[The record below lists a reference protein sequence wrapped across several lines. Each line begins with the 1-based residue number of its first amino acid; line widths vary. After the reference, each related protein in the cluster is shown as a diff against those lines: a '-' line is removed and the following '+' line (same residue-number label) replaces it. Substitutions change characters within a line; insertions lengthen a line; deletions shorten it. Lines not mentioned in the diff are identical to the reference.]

1 MSELHISRLVSYR
14 EEIGASVK
22 VWAAAVITVPATL
35 AAGTNLEP
43 FIALGEQL
51 GDRLGSQALAALGLA
66 TSGLTAYGKG
76 AIVGAGLD
84 VELGAAILHP
94 KLGKPL
100 RALLQQG
107 KAIIP
112 SSIKRGGPGTAL
124 DVPVHGTDNEWD
136 FSLLDAIE
144 VRVADCPAP
153 QEIVIAVALARGR
166 RPYARIG
173 VEPSA

>member
-1 MSELHISRLVSYR
+1 MVS
-14 EEIGASVK
+14 
-22 VWAAAVITVPATL
+22 VPAAL
-35 AAGTNLEP
+35 AAGTDLEP
-43 FIALGEQL
+43 FIALGERL
-51 GDRLGSQALAALGLA
+51 GDSLGREALAALGA
-66 TSGLTAYGKG
+66 APAGLTAYGKG
-76 AIVGAGLD
+76 AIVGAALD

-100 RALLQQG
+100 RTLLEQG

-124 DVPVHGTDNEWD
+124 DVPLHGTDNEWD

-144 VRVADCPAP
+144 VRVPDSPGP

-166 RPYARIG
+166 RPFARIG

>member
-1 MSELHISRLVSYR
+1 MSELHIGRIVSHR
-14 EEIGASVK
+14 EEIAPSVK
-22 VWAAAVITVPATL
+22 VWAAAVISVPAAL
-35 AAGTNLEP
+35 SAGTALGP

-51 GDRLGSQALAALGLA
+51 GDTLGRQALAALGEA
-66 TSGLTAYGKG
+66 PVGLTAYGKG
-76 AIVGAGLD
+76 AIVGAALD

-100 RALLQQG
+100 RALLGQG

-124 DVPVHGTDNEWD
+124 DVPLHGTDNEWD
-136 FSLLDAIE
+136 FSLLDAVE
-144 VRVADCPAP
+144 VRVPDSPGP

-166 RPYARIG
+166 RAFARIG

>member
-1 MSELHISRLVSYR
+1 MSELHIGRIVSHR
-14 EEIGASVK
+14 EEIAPSVK
-22 VWAAAVITVPATL
+22 VWAAAVISVPAAL
-35 AAGTNLEP
+35 SAGTGLGP

-51 GDRLGSQALAALGLA
+51 GDTLGRQALAALDEA
-66 TSGLTAYGKG
+66 PAGLTAYGKG
-76 AIVGAGLD
+76 AVVGAALD

-94 KLGKPL
+94 RLGKPL
-100 RALLQQG
+100 RALLGQG

-124 DVPVHGTDNEWD
+124 DVPLHGTDNEWD

-144 VRVADCPAP
+144 MRVPDSPGP
-153 QEIVIAVALARGR
+153 REIVIAVALARGR
-166 RPYARIG
+166 RPFARIG